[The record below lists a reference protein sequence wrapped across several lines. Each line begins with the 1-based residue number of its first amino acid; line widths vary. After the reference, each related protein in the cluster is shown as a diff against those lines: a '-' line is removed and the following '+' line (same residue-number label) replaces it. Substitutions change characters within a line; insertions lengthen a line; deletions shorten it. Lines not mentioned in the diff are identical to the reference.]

1 MSFLDKSKIKISS
14 ARLNVNLA
22 SLKIIESKRKDD
34 ELYSLIDFGKL
45 WITHFIQF
53 VLEQRKVNKVEHE
66 EIAVIEVQD
75 F

>member
-14 ARLNVNLA
+14 AGLNVNLA

-45 WITHFIQF
+45 WITYFIQF